1 MDKQQSKNDQNR
13 GRRRRNDRYQREES
27 DLIETIIQV
36 SRVSK
41 KTKGGNQIGFS
52 VLTVVGD
59 GKGKV
64 GVGLGK
70 GPDVASSIK
79 KGFSIAKRN
88 MIEVPIVNTTIPHQ
102 LKHKFGAAHIMI
114 KPAAPGTGLI
124 VGGVMRA
131 VMEAAGIQNVVG
143 KILGT
148 NNKINNVYCTHQA
161 LGKLKPADA
170 KRI

>member
-1 MDKQQSKNDQNR
+1 MDQNQKNNQSR
-13 GRRRRNDRYQREES
+13 SRNNRRREYNREES
-27 DLIETIIQV
+27 DLVETIIQV

-70 GPDVASSIK
+70 GPDVASSIR
-79 KGFSIAKRN
+79 KGFSIAKNN
-88 MIEVPIVNTTIPHQ
+88 MVEVPLVNTTIPHQ
-102 LKHKFGAAHIMI
+102 IKHKYGAAQIMI

-131 VMEAAGIQNVVG
+131 VMEAAGVQNVVG
-143 KILGT
+143 KIIGT
-148 NNKINNVYCTHQA
+148 NNKVNNVYCTVEA
-161 LGKLKPADA
+161 LSKLKPADT